1 MYWILSLSVCLIMVA
16 MALELSGRY
25 GNARL
30 VYITVLVLLAIR
42 VPTVE
47 ESETLEKA
55 KQQIKQCEKE
65 LPRNQE
71 CELKAIPKN
80 LVK

>member
-1 MYWILSLSVCLIMVA
+1 MYWILGLSICLIIVA
-16 MALELSGRY
+16 MTLELSGRY

-30 VYITVLVLLAIR
+30 VYITVLALLVIE

-55 KQQIKQCEKE
+55 KQQIEQCEKE
-65 LPRNQE
+65 LPRNQT
-71 CELKAIPKN
+71 CVVELKAVPKI
-80 LVK
+80 